1 MTARAAS
8 AAPPSHRAALIRN
21 PVRRSALRDPK
32 LAIRLGAIEALR
44 ATLIDIGD
52 DKRRTE

>member
-1 MTARAAS
+1 VTARAAS
-8 AAPPSHRAALIRN
+8 AAPPSRRAALIRN

-52 DKRRTE
+52 HKRRAE